1 MDLAILSQDVTKSS
15 LSAEGMNTMSGRL
28 HVLMGAALILGALV
42 PASQSAAEVQFNE
55 GHWRLELSG
64 GLGIDS
70 GSEDRSGDV
79 LIQGSA
85 EYEFPATRRLTLG
98 LRLLPIMV
106 YTQDDESKDHR
117 WHDWWHHEDRPDD
130 GDTVV
135 GAGFGFTT
143 RVYQKAEEYRGLF
156 FEVEAM
162 ALLHGGEFDGNNSN
176 FNFLTGAGIG
186 YKFKND
192 WHTVLKY
199 EHISNAGI
207 GEHNRGTN
215 LISLG
220 VGYSF

>member
-1 MDLAILSQDVTKSS
+1 MLRNVWS
-15 LSAEGMNTMSGRL
+15 LI
-28 HVLMGAALILGALV
+28 GAAVCLAALLV
-42 PASQSAAEVQFNE
+42 PATAADAEVRFKE

-64 GLGIDS
+64 GLGLDS
-70 GSEDRSGDV
+70 GSEDRQGDV

-85 EYEFPATRRLTLG
+85 EYEFPATKRLTLG

-106 YTQDDESKDHR
+106 YTQDDESDG
-117 WHDWWHHEDRPDD
+117 HHHHHWFDDDGRPDA

-135 GAGFGFTT
+135 GGGFGFTT
-143 RVYQKAEEYRGLF
+143 RIYQKAEEYRGLF
-156 FEVEAM
+156 FEVEGL
-162 ALLHGGEFDGNNSN
+162 ALLHGGELDGNSSN
-176 FNFLTGAGIG
+176 FNFLTGAGLG

-192 WHTVLKY
+192 WHTVLKF

-215 LISLG
+215 VVSLG